1 MYHRMTD
8 TLLHTLS
15 VPFAIVA
22 GTGAGVLALLSWEI
36 FRESPFGTVIGLVSL
51 VMSTITIY
59 HVVLITIGPESLFL
73 QALRSTAYTIIAI
86 FILLAINGHRRVVRN
101 QSVN

>member
-1 MYHRMTD
+1 MTD
-8 TLLHTLS
+8 TVLHALS

-59 HVVLITIGPESLFL
+59 HVVLIAVGPESLL
-73 QALRSTAYTIIAI
+73 LEALRSVAYTIIAV
-86 FILLAINGHRRVVRN
+86 FILLAIRGHRRVVQK
-101 QSVN
+101 QSVD